1 MDNDFATGY
10 ALGSDSNGGNCNNG
24 GFWGGDGWWAI
35 IIFAMI
41 FGWGRGG
48 FGGFGGGGASTDPGL
63 QGLAT
68 RADVNEAIAF
78 NGVERGISAIQQG
91 ICDSTYALNN
101 SITSGFNNTNV
112 ALLQGFNGVQSQM
125 CNMAAQAQDCCCQ
138 TQRAIDGVNYN
149 MATNT
154 CAIQNTIQGS
164 TRDILENNNSNTR
177 AILDFLTQSKID
189 SLQAENQSLKLAAS
203 QANQNSYLTATLDAQ
218 TSELIRRINPMPVPA
233 YQVPAPYPY
242 CGAYNNLVI
251 SQAVAF
257 TGGNL
262 EINLPAGSYNNG
274 EKYCVVVGQA
284 IPDTTTINAPVY
296 FTIGTGTTLYPMT
309 KRNCAQVTACG
320 IRTRT
325 KYSLCVVT
333 TPTGGS
339 FRMLGTPCCSP
350 SNNLTSIDGGAAP
363 APTA

>member
-91 ICDSTYALNN
+91 ICDSTFALNN
-101 SITSGFNNTNV
+101 TMTNGFHGVDTAICNLGYQTQTGFNS
-112 ALLQGFNGVQSQM
+112 LG
-125 CNMAAQAQDCCCQ
+125 AQLAQCCCD
-138 TQRAIDGVNYN
+138 TQAAIQGVRYD
-149 MATNT
+149 MATQACDTRNT
-154 CAIQNTIQGS
+154 IQNT
-164 TRDILENNNSNTR
+164 TRDILDNNNANTR
-177 AILDFLTQSKID
+177 AILDFLTQDKIS
-189 SLQAENQSLKLAAS
+189 SLQSENQALKFQAS

-242 CGAYNNLVI
+242 CG
-251 SQAVAF
+251 
-257 TGGNL
+257 T
-262 EINLPAGSYNNG
+262 YNNG
-274 EKYCVVVGQA
+274 
-284 IPDTTTINAPVY
+284 
-296 FTIGTGTTLYPMT
+296 
-309 KRNCAQVTACG
+309 CG
-320 IRTRT
+320 
-325 KYSLCVVT
+325 C
-333 TPTGGS
+333 G
-339 FRMLGTPCCSP
+339 C
-350 SNNLTSIDGGAAP
+350 
-363 APTA
+363 